1 MLIPEPMKKCWI
13 SMRSFRITLFF
24 QDPMSGI
31 FDYHV
36 KESRCQYKIL
46 LPKHTEMYEGMC
58 KKQENISFYSRFMKK
73 LAAVLADKADL
84 GMCIKSAY
92 RFIQEI
98 RTILTEWFWFPFAVT
113 NQLQLHYRI

>member
-1 MLIPEPMKKCWI
+1 
-13 SMRSFRITLFF
+13 MRSFRITLFF

-36 KESRCQYKIL
+36 KESGVNTKSYYQNIQKCMK
-46 LPKHTEMYEGMC
+46 EC
-58 KKQENISFYSRFMKK
+58 AKKTGKYQLFFSFYEK

-98 RTILTEWFWFPFAVT
+98 KTILTEWFWFPFLL
-113 NQLQLHYRI
+113 LQISYNCIIEFNV